1 MFKPQLVTLQR
12 GALRLEPL
20 SDADIPALVALAEA
34 NREELLYMSG
44 TQRLDWYRSALA
56 DMREQRAL
64 PFVIRLGN
72 EWVGTTRFAD
82 FMNPLPA
89 CEIGWNLARPQS
101 AWQRVEHQHQ
111 VLDAQARFRKLGHG
125 SRATENCRQQPAFA
139 TRHRE
144 AWCRS

>member
-1 MFKPQLVTLQR
+1 MQR

-34 NREELLYMSG
+34 NREELPGHERYSATGLA
-44 TQRLDWYRSALA
+44 RSALA

-64 PFVIRLGN
+64 LPVIRLGN

-89 CEIGWNLARPQS
+89 CEIG
-101 AWQRVEHQHQ
+101 
-111 VLDAQARFRKLGHG
+111 
-125 SRATENCRQQPAFA
+125 
-139 TRHRE
+139 
-144 AWCRS
+144 